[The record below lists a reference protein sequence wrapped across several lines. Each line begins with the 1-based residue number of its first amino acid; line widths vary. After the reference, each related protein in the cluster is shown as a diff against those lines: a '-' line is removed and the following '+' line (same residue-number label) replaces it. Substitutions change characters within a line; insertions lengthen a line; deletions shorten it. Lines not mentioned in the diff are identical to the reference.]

1 MYKRLKRAD
10 VSNISLRPPVR
21 TPAIYIDVIVF
32 GGGIYSVPSRWLA
45 IKAPRLP
52 TTSNVSITK
61 LI

>member
-1 MYKRLKRAD
+1 MYKRLQRAE
-10 VSNISLRPPVR
+10 VSNFSFRSPVR

-45 IKAPRLP
+45 IEAPRLP

>member
-10 VSNISLRPPVR
+10 VSNISLRPHVR

-32 GGGIYSVPSRWLA
+32 GGGIYSVLSRWLA
-45 IKAPRLP
+45 IETPRLP

-61 LI
+61 VI

>member
-1 MYKRLKRAD
+1 MGALRAM
-10 VSNISLRPPVR
+10 VSNHEQDAPPVR

-45 IKAPRLP
+45 IEAPRLP